1 MSIAEKFLSELK
13 QEAVSTRKI
22 LEAVPLEK
30 GDWKP
35 HIKNFSLRQLATH
48 VAELPNY
55 LYVTISSDELDFAKS
70 DYKPATPSS
79 NKELLSIFEK
89 NLKNAEDALANC
101 SDEEMGKNWT
111 MRSGDTIFFS
121 SPKVSVIRGLCLNH
135 LVHHRA
141 QLGLYLRL
149 LDVPVPSSYGPTAD
163 DKAGM

>member
-1 MSIAEKFLSELK
+1 MNIAEKFLSELK
-13 QEAVSTRKI
+13 QEAVTTRKI
-22 LEAVPLEK
+22 LEAVPIEK
-30 GDWKP
+30 GDWRP
-35 HIKNFSLRQLATH
+35 HVKNFSLLQLAAH

-55 LYVTISSDELDFAKS
+55 LYTTISQDELDFAKS
-70 DYKPATPSS
+70 DYKPATPAS
-79 NKELLSIFEK
+79 NKELLAIFEK

-135 LVHHRA
+135 LIHHRA

-149 LDVPVPSSYGPTAD
+149 LDVPVPGSYGPTAD
-163 DKAGM
+163 EKR

>member
-13 QEAVSTRKI
+13 QEAVTTRKI
-22 LEAVPLEK
+22 LEIVPLEK

-35 HIKNFSLRQLATH
+35 HVKNFSLRQLAAH

-55 LYVTISSDELDFAKS
+55 LYMTISQDELDFAKS
-70 DYKPATPSS
+70 NYKPSVPASS
-79 NKELLSIFEK
+79 EELLSIFEK
-89 NLKNAEDALANC
+89 NLKIAEDALTNC
-101 SDEEMGKNWT
+101 SDEEMAKNWT

-121 SPKVSVIRGLCLNH
+121 SPKVSVIRGLCMNH

-149 LDVPVPSSYGPTAD
+149 LDVPIPGSYGPSAD

>member
-13 QEAVSTRKI
+13 QEAVTTRKI

-35 HIKNFSLRQLATH
+35 HVKNFSLRQLATH

-55 LYVTISSDELDFAKS
+55 LYTTISSDELDFAKS
-70 DYKPATPSS
+70 DYKPAIPSS
-79 NKELLSIFEK
+79 SKELLSIFEK
-89 NLKNAEDALANC
+89 NLKKAEDALSTC
-101 SDEEMGKNWT
+101 SDEEMNKNWT

-121 SPKVSVIRGLCLNH
+121 SPKVSVIRGLCMNH

-149 LDVPVPSSYGPTAD
+149 LDVPVPGSYGPSAD